1 MSFGNFYPK
10 EVTPKRLTTYDRRF
24 DKVIHEAT
32 LMYLKIR
39 EARDNGLEE
48 DKIKKKLFV
57 KGNIIVGETI
67 KDLTK

>member
-1 MSFGNFYPK
+1 
-10 EVTPKRLTTYDRRF
+10 
-24 DKVIHEAT
+24 
-32 LMYLKIR
+32 MYLKIR